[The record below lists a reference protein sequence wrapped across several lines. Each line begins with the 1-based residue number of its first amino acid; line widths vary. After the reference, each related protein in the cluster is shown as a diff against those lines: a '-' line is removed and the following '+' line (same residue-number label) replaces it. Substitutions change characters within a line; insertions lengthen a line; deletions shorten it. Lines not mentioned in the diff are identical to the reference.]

1 MVKLSNTTYISVDL
15 AHHEIFRAKDGKGGI
30 ILHILLVAKIPISCT
45 KFLYMVSD
53 CKLSNVI
60 TSSRRQK
67 HLNDQSAS
75 KLFTVQLCQQPMGHF
90 K

>member
-1 MVKLSNTTYISVDL
+1 MVKLFNTTYIRVVL
-15 AHHEIFRAKDGKGGI
+15 AHHDIFRAKVGKGGI
-30 ILHILLVAKIPISCT
+30 SLHILLVAKIPISYT
-45 KFLYMVSD
+45 KVLYMVSD

-67 HLNDQSAS
+67 HLNDQSAP
-75 KLFTVQLCQQPMGHF
+75 KLFKVQLCQQPMGHF